1 MTSKEFEKL
10 PAEVRQVIEDM
21 GIDIADLE
29 VLAHEHG
36 GMVVGKL
43 FETKNGENAKEDA
56 DAGKAFDEMMGMSE
70 ADGPMAGFVQFLHD
84 IVEDVI
90 AQSII
95 EKMQDDEDD
104 DEDCGCE
111 CPMSEFSR
119 FYAKY
124 PREIEMMSEKMQK
137 KPHIAD
143 EAFAEMFDVPLPAV
157 TLTRAFTASAGPVA
171 QVRAEHEGREDEKPF
186 IVPVTGLLKVYAA
199 NEVEALQA
207 VHMAVD
213 EGYSLPVDHS
223 CLPEVEDVY
232 GATLAYHAGDI
243 AENDIDGQLGGP
255 DEPCP
260 FHEMC
265 GDE

>member
-1 MTSKEFEKL
+1 MTSKEFDKL

-29 VLAHEHG
+29 VR
-36 GMVVGKL
+36 KL
-43 FETKNGENAKEDA
+43 FETKNGENAKENA
-56 DAGKAFDEMMGMSE
+56 DAEKAFDEMMGMSE
-70 ADGPMAGFVQFLHD
+70 EDGTMAEFMQFLHD

-90 AQSII
+90 APSII
-95 EKMQDDEDD
+95 EKMKNAEDGDEDR
-104 DEDCGCE
+104 GCE

-157 TLTRAFTASAGPVA
+157 ALTRIFTASAGPVA
-171 QVRAEHEGREDEKPF
+171 HVRAEHEGREDEKPF

-213 EGYSLPVDHS
+213 EGYSMPVDHS
-223 CLPEVEDVY
+223 CLPEAEDVY